1 MMTFTQQE
9 RIVLNTCQQI
19 LEKEHSKFAQ
29 MVSDQVTDLEQ
40 LASIVDRAPSPS
52 VDLFEGSSERSAAT
66 LAEKLCAHGLS
77 HIINLPS
84 KAVLGHGFTVMK
96 LHLFGLLMK
105 LSKTEDALESL
116 KSDVQKE
123 YNDLLFTLMAED
135 LYTSLVSNQ
144 DIDKTWVQEAA
155 RELITMWDHRTSG
168 YLETFALAIR
178 ELWHVRHAIV
188 PVLGTLLGT
197 MEIMRLN
204 AMLPPVW
211 LDFISNAID
220 SYAVVCA
227 LEEFIFDLRY
237 EELQLLRE
245 KMTQE
250 HITIIDRNTARL
262 MLGKRDDDVPE
273 EISPALELYTS
284 FMDRQQ
290 KAKQRAIRG
299 SEGPQRSLE
308 EYFVIYLLSSDHHIP
323 KDITYSS

>member
-1 MMTFTQQE
+1 MITFTQQE
-9 RIVLNTCQQI
+9 RIVLNTCKQI
-19 LEKEHSKFAQ
+19 LELKHSKFAQ
-29 MVSDQVTDLEQ
+29 IVSDQIADLEQ

-52 VDLFEGSSERSAAT
+52 VDLFEGSSERSADT
-66 LAEKLCAHGLS
+66 LAQKLCAHGLD

-96 LHLFGLLMK
+96 LHLFGLLVK
-105 LSKTEDALESL
+105 LAKTEDALETM

-144 DIDKTWVQEAA
+144 DIDELWVQEAA
-155 RELITMWDHRTSG
+155 HELITMWDHRTSG

-220 SYAVVCA
+220 SQAVICA

-237 EELQLLRE
+237 EELQLLRQ
-245 KMTQE
+245 KMTE
-250 HITIIDRNTARL
+250 DHITIIDRNTARL
-262 MLGKRDDDVPE
+262 MLGKRDEDTADE
-273 EISPALELYTS
+273 MSPALDLYMS

-290 KAKQRAIRG
+290 KAKQRAITD
-299 SEGPQRSLE
+299 SEGPKRSLE

-323 KDITYSS
+323 KDITFIS